1 MFNTQR
7 MAYTTPSWFARPL
20 VRSAMAPL
28 LAANLHTPPR
38 VLDPAVGDGSL
49 LEEAFHCILDA
60 MPHLS
65 PATIVDDCLYGI
77 DVDPERVH
85 ACQRRM
91 VALSLVDDG
100 VLQDNVWVGDTL
112 RSGRAL
118 TMTFDVILMNPPW
131 MNISVH
137 PEVHPIHPS
146 SDHFPICTSSKRRG
160 LNMCHMFMEQ
170 AARML
175 RPGPGVF

>member
-1 MFNTQR
+1 
-7 MAYTTPSWFARPL
+7 MAYNTPSWFARPL

-49 LEEAFHCILDA
+49 LEEAFHCIMDA

-65 PATIVDDCLYGI
+65 PTTVAAHCLYGM
-77 DVDPERVH
+77 DVDPDRVQ
-85 ACQRRM
+85 ACRRRM
-91 VALSLVDDG
+91 PLVDDH
-100 VLQDNVWVGDTL
+100 VCVGDAL
-112 RSGRAL
+112 RWAH
-118 TMTFDVILMNPPW
+118 TMTFDIILMNPPW

-137 PEVHPIHPS
+137 PEVHPS
-146 SDHFPICTSSKRRG
+146 LDAFPICTASKRRG
-160 LNMCHMFMEQ
+160 LNMCHLFMEQ

-175 RPGPGVF
+175 RPEPGVFCF